1 MIAHILHEHRRCLG
15 HGPLPRTEGLEPVRR
30 DDERAGADEARR
42 AGEAVRLLADGGQVT
57 HRKRGSQRLHGDR
70 PTRIARH
77 AHQQLARAAERLVQ
91 RAQVDDLCWH
101 RQVECGRVDWRCPC
115 CTGAGTRLLRHCG
128 GRRAGEERAV
138 AVAALAAARSAARCA
153 ARSAARKVAAPT
165 AAARSAAASGMA
177 SAGAGRR
184 RRAPPPRQR
193 LQEQRREFCCVKA
206 FARRD
211 VHAWQSPQPR
221 HRLRLAAA
229 DDARRAR
236 EPGIAESCHEVRAE
250 EARLA
255 AEVDV
260 LVEGY
265 DVRLTERRLQRLQV
279 PVDVPERKA
288 EKAQLLLLS
297 LAEAAADGHVRLQC
311 GEEHRLLHQPHH
323 GQVVDAGHEEPLLL
337 EGGRSDGQGGRR
349 RGGRRGAGVC

>member
-1 MIAHILHEHRRCLG
+1 M
-15 HGPLPRTEGLEPVRR
+15 RR

-57 HRKRGSQRLHGDR
+57 RRERRPQRLLGDR

-77 AHQQLARAAERLVQ
+77 AHQQIARAAERLVQ

-101 RQVECGRVDWRCPC
+101 RQVERGRVGWRCPC
-115 CTGAGTRLLRHCG
+115 CTGAGTLLLRRRG
-128 GRRAGEERAV
+128 GRRAGGERPATLGS
-138 AVAALAAARSAARCA
+138 ATLGSAALGSAAAAF
-153 ARSAARKVAAPT
+153 
-165 AAARSAAASGMA
+165 SAAASAASSAAAAAGAATPGMA

-184 RRAPPPRQR
+184 RRAPPRQR
-193 LQEQRREFCCVKA
+193 LQEPRREPGCVKA

-211 VHAWQSPQPR
+211 VHAWQSLQPR
-221 HRLRLAAA
+221 HRPRLAAA

-323 GQVVDAGHEEPLLL
+323 GQVVDTGHEEP
-337 EGGRSDGQGGRR
+337 R
-349 RGGRRGAGVC
+349 RRGAGVR